1 MGSSRRGFPLLLVAS
16 LMSGKVFNT
25 ENHPD
30 KRRLRRYAPVIIW
43 MALIFF
49 ASTSEF
55 SASNTN
61 ILIQPLLRWLF
72 PHITD
77 ERIAVFHFLLRKCGH
92 FSEYAILAWLAT
104 RAFTTSSHATLRRRW
119 FVAAL
124 FVVCL
129 YATLDEYHQSFV
141 PSRTASVY
149 DSLIDICGGFTA
161 LILVAVRRR
170 KRRHQNID
178 AAAEPYLLEADE

>member
-1 MGSSRRGFPLLLVAS
+1 
-16 LMSGKVFNT
+16 MSEKVFKT

-30 KRRLRRYAPVIIW
+30 KSRLRRYAPMIIW

-49 ASTSEF
+49 ASTGEF

-77 ERIAVFHFLLRKCGH
+77 ERIAVFHLLLRKCGH
-92 FSEYAILAWLAT
+92 FIEYAILAWLAS
-104 RAFTTSSHATLRRRW
+104 RAFTASSHATLRRHW

-129 YATLDEYHQSFV
+129 YAFLDEYHQSFV
-141 PSRTASVY
+141 PSRTASIY
-149 DSLIDICGGFTA
+149 DSLIDICGGLTA
-161 LILVAVRRR
+161 LILVAGQRHKRRR
-170 KRRHQNID
+170 RNID
-178 AAAEPYLLEADE
+178 ADRVSSLFEADE